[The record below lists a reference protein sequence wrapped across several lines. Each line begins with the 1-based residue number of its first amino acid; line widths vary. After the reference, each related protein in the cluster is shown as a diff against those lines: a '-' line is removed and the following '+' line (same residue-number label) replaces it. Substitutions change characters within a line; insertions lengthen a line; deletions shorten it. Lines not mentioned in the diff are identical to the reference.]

1 MPISARAVIRNR
13 IPCIRPCRHVAATCR
28 HAVDPFR
35 AAAPPI
41 REPPVY
47 TDNVSTHRELTYPY
61 GTACRKNRLSGGSP
75 QRTAPASDAGIR
87 RPSGDS
93 PRPSAS
99 FRPLRSTSARDSVT
113 RCRIFRR
120 RPPPR
125 SYRQSDGTFPG
136 FATSPTRIPHPY
148 KAQHFRNRLRRKSS
162 KRRLHFSRTI
172 SASSTPSPSLLIRHS
187 RRIVAAARPFGPALA
202 AALRCGGRLS
212 APSSRAAPHPVSQA
226 TAPSVLEPRLSGT
239 SDPAQMFCAGSDEYT
254 TSSPSSRRG
263 SDPPKPSRGTG
274 YG

>member
-1 MPISARAVIRNR
+1 M
-13 IPCIRPCRHVAATCR
+13 
-28 HAVDPFR
+28 
-35 AAAPPI
+35 
-41 REPPVY
+41 
-47 TDNVSTHRELTYPY
+47 
-61 GTACRKNRLSGGSP
+61 
-75 QRTAPASDAGIR
+75 
-87 RPSGDS
+87 
-93 PRPSAS
+93 
-99 FRPLRSTSARDSVT
+99 ARDSVT

-148 KAQHFRNRLRRKSS
+148 KAQHFRNRLRRKSG

-226 TAPSVLEPRLSGT
+226 MAPSVLEPRLSGT
-239 SDPAQMFCAGSDEYT
+239 SDPAQSICAGSDEYT

>member
-1 MPISARAVIRNR
+1 MPISDRAVIRNR
-13 IPCIRPCRHVAATCR
+13 IPCIRPCRH
-28 HAVDPFR
+28 AVDPFR
-35 AAAPPI
+35 AAVPPI
-41 REPPVY
+41 RKPPVY
-47 TDNVSTHRELTYPY
+47 TDNVSTRIVNEHIRTEQPAGKPPFGRFASANGSRFRHRNPKTV
-61 GTACRKNRLSGGSP
+61 GGF
-75 QRTAPASDAGIR
+75 A
-87 RPSGDS
+87 
-93 PRPSAS
+93 PSAS

-148 KAQHFRNRLRRKSS
+148 KAQHFRNRLRRKSG

-239 SDPAQMFCAGSDEYT
+239 SDPAQNICAGSDEYT